1 MKTKKQP
8 ESIADRVVLLRKEY
22 NLTVDKFGI
31 MLNKSGV
38 AVYNIEKGI
47 TKTPQEST
55 IELMVEVFGT
65 TRDWLIHGVG
75 QMLPAGKLSI
85 GSNNDNVC
93 KEAISAL
100 SQQLKFMNDQYA
112 VMTGIL
118 QNFTTQRP
126 VA

>member
-93 KEAISAL
+93 KEAINAL

-112 VMTGIL
+112 VITGIL